1 MAAKKTK
8 KTEERPGIFELLAAD
23 EKRKEAERLEKEA
36 ELQKLI
42 DEDKARNAGVLPP
55 GSIRPMLTPHEVMVR
70 DYPRVTLREPVD
82 IQLAILEELI
92 RLRLLRWS

>member
-1 MAAKKTK
+1 MASKKTK
-8 KTEERPGIFELLAAD
+8 KTPERPGAVEHVAEELAMK
-23 EKRKEAERLEKEA
+23 EKQD

-42 DEDKARNAGVLPP
+42 DKDKARNAGVLPP

>member
-8 KTEERPGIFELLAAD
+8 KTPERPDAVEHLAEELAKK
-23 EKRKEAERLEKEA
+23 EKQD

-42 DEDKARNAGVLPP
+42 DEDKARNAVFLPP
-55 GSIRPMLTPHEVMVR
+55 GSIRPVLTPHEVMVR

-82 IQLAILEELI
+82 IQLAILEELV

>member
-8 KTEERPGIFELLAAD
+8 KTPERPGAVELLAEELVKK
-23 EKRKEAERLEKEA
+23 EKQD

-55 GSIRPMLTPHEVMVR
+55 GSIRPLLTPHEVMVR

>member
-8 KTEERPGIFELLAAD
+8 KTPEHLAEEVAM
-23 EKRKEAERLEKEA
+23 KEKET

-42 DEDKARNAGVLPP
+42 DEDKAKNAGVLPP
-55 GSIRPMLTPHEVMVR
+55 VSIRPMLTPHEVMVR

-92 RLRLLRWS
+92 RLRQGGV

>member
-1 MAAKKTK
+1 MASKKIKKTP
-8 KTEERPGIFELLAAD
+8 ERPGAVELLAEELA
-23 EKRKEAERLEKEA
+23 KKEKEA

-55 GSIRPMLTPHEVMVR
+55 GSIRPLLTPHEVMVR

>member
-1 MAAKKTK
+1 MASKKTK
-8 KTEERPGIFELLAAD
+8 KTPERPGAVELLAEEVAM
-23 EKRKEAERLEKEA
+23 KEKET

-42 DEDKARNAGVLPP
+42 DEDKAKNAGVLPP
-55 GSIRPMLTPHEVMVR
+55 GSIRPLLTPHEVMAR

>member
-1 MAAKKTK
+1 MASKKTK
-8 KTEERPGIFELLAAD
+8 KTPERPGVVEHVAEELA
-23 EKRKEAERLEKEA
+23 KKEKEA

-42 DEDKARNAGVLPP
+42 DEDKARNTGVLPP
-55 GSIRPMLTPHEVMVR
+55 GSIRPLLTPHEVMVR

>member
-1 MAAKKTK
+1 MTAKKTK
-8 KTEERPGIFELLAAD
+8 KTPERPGAVELLAEELA
-23 EKRKEAERLEKEA
+23 KKEKEA
-36 ELQKLI
+36 ELQKII

-55 GSIRPMLTPHEVMVR
+55 GSIRPLLTPHEVMVR

-92 RLRLLRWS
+92 RLRHVLRWS

>member
-1 MAAKKTK
+1 MASKKTK
-8 KTEERPGIFELLAAD
+8 KTTERPDAAEELAMK
-23 EKRKEAERLEKEA
+23 EKQE

-42 DEDKARNAGVLPP
+42 DEDKAKNAGVLPP